1 MFLYFLNVLS
11 LDFHVYLVVFKI
23 DFDMYELQPIFL
35 KGLIASRHYCDIHV
49 VIDRIVAHPQPQPG
63 LCDIAVIHP

>member
-11 LDFHVYLVVFKI
+11 LDFHVYLAVLKI

-35 KGLIASRHYCDIHV
+35 KDLIASRHYCDIHV
-49 VIDRIVAHPQPQPG
+49 VIFTG
-63 LCDIAVIHP
+63 L

>member
-11 LDFHVYLVVFKI
+11 LDFHVYLAVLKI

-35 KGLIASRHYCDIHV
+35 KDLISSRHYCDIHV
-49 VIDRIVAHPQPQPG
+49 VILTG
-63 LCDIAVIHP
+63 L